1 MIGSSE
7 GGREPANKIKAQQ
20 GVRAEL
26 KDFVFEGVEFN
37 VVSFTLIANGGS
49 FTNLQFAPNTGA
61 VFNADCKRILDKCTP
76 GTSLIIDEI
85 KAVGPGGDTR
95 KLPPIVFNL
104 Y

>member
-1 MIGSSE
+1 M
-7 GGREPANKIKAQQ
+7 
-20 GVRAEL
+20 

-37 VVSFTLIANGGS
+37 VVSFVLIANGGS
-49 FTNLQFAPNTGA
+49 FSTLKFQPNTGA
-61 VFNADCKRILDKCTP
+61 TFSAECKDILNKCTP
-76 GTSLIIDEI
+76 GTTLVIDEI